1 MNEPNPPVSTDTLA
15 RIQKVIENLHYVPH
29 AAARSLSS
37 NRKQAIGLLLPEIGG
52 DFFHPLLRGIEAA
65 GAEYGFDL
73 LIHTTQMPRPAS
85 VARRPLAE
93 HNTDGLLVFTS
104 SLDTRELTRLNGIG
118 FPMVLLYQTPKEGVN
133 IPTVT
138 IENQSG
144 AQQLVSHLIEVHGRR
159 RILFLRGPEGHE
171 DSQWREKGYREAL
184 KAHGIPFD
192 PALVTGGGFNRNEA
206 RQTMEQLLC
215 NGADFDAIF
224 AGDDDASVGVLLA
237 LRQAGR
243 RVPEEIAL
251 AGFDD
256 QVFASTI
263 TPPLTTV
270 RAPTEQVGREAVRM
284 LVRLIRGESVVP
296 RLVLPTELVIRESCG
311 CPHVNGQGASHN
323 QGGE

>member
-1 MNEPNPPVSTDTLA
+1 
-15 RIQKVIENLHYVPH
+15 
-29 AAARSLSS
+29 
-37 NRKQAIGLLLPEIGG
+37 
-52 DFFHPLLRGIEAA
+52 
-65 GAEYGFDL
+65 
-73 LIHTTQMPRPAS
+73 
-85 VARRPLAE
+85 
-93 HNTDGLLVFTS
+93 
-104 SLDTRELTRLNGIG
+104 
-118 FPMVLLYQTPKEGVN
+118 VN

-237 LRQAGR
+237 LWQAGR